1 MEVIWNGELVAI
13 DKLKPHYMRG
23 LNCHPVSLSIS
34 RGWGQAPGPPPLDSP
49 LHMYDMVKI
58 DTTVFEIV
66 RGGEGL
72 LKPSPGACP
81 GIRKRGGSKSK
92 SLFFFAFQFIRGG
105 GPAQKLAEKMTFS
118 TTKVAKYR

>member
-1 MEVIWNGELVAI
+1 MTFLYKFWKKARV
-13 DKLKPHYMRG
+13 YYT
-23 LNCHPVSLSIS
+23 LSIS

-81 GIRKRGGSKSK
+81 GIRKRGAQNLKA
-92 SLFFFAFQFIRGG
+92 FFFLLFNLSGG